1 MAEVF
6 PGVKVPA
13 QPKSCSIPEAI
24 KISLALVRDA
34 AQLVI
39 AVELEFNRALV
50 NISLVED
57 LAYCSSGH
65 LSFFGIIFLVFFDV
79 AFNAL
84 DQFI

>member
-6 PGVKVPA
+6 PGVKVPI
-13 QPKSCSIPEAI
+13 QPKPPSIPEAL
-24 KISLALVRDA
+24 KISLALVPDA
-34 AQLVI
+34 SQPVI
-39 AVELEFNRALV
+39 AVELEFNRAPV

-57 LAYCSSGH
+57 LTNRLSRH
-65 LSFFGIIFLVFFDV
+65 LSFFNIVFLVFFDI